1 MIVRVMGEGQL
12 RVADTEIDGLN
23 ALDNELQLAL
33 EGGDEA
39 LYLQAL
45 TALTDR
51 VREVGRP
58 VSDDELV
65 PSDIVIPTP
74 EVSLDEVRQLVGDEG
89 LIPG

>member
-1 MIVRVMGEGQL
+1 MIVRIMGEGQL
-12 RVADTEIDGLN
+12 RVDDTEIDGLN
-23 ALDNELQLAL
+23 ALDTELQLAL
-33 EGGDEA
+33 EAGDEA
-39 LYLQAL
+39 LYRQAL
-45 TALTDR
+45 TALTER

-74 EVSLDEVRQLVGDEG
+74 EVSLDDVRELVGDEG

>member
-1 MIVRVMGEGQL
+1 MIVRIMGEGQL
-12 RVADTEIDGLN
+12 RVDDTEIDGLN
-23 ALDNELQLAL
+23 ALDTELQLAL
-33 EGGDEA
+33 EAGDEA
-39 LYLQAL
+39 LYRQAL
-45 TALTDR
+45 TALTEP

-74 EVSLDEVRQLVGDEG
+74 EVSLDDVRELVGDEG